1 MPIPEAMGRSFGLPL
16 LIVSLAVGGFL
27 FVRQAQTAGPSST
40 VAARA
45 ETRAAAAGAA
55 TDFAAAQPVLQA
67 WFADNGTYAGAS
79 LPPVYGVVVARADAS
94 SFCLQAGSGATATH
108 ELGPGGQPQSGTC

>member
-1 MPIPEAMGRSFGLPL
+1 MGRSFGLPL
-16 LIVSLAVGGFL
+16 LIISLAVGGFL

-40 VAARA
+40 VAAQA
-45 ETRAAAAGAA
+45 ESDATAAGTA

-94 SFCLQAGSGATATH
+94 SFCLQAGTGPGATH
-108 ELGPGGQPQSGTC
+108 ELGPGGQPQSGPC

>member
-1 MPIPEAMGRSFGLPL
+1 VPIPKAMGRSFGLPL

-108 ELGPGGQPQSGTC
+108 ELGPGGQPQSGPC

>member
-1 MPIPEAMGRSFGLPL
+1 MGRSLGFPV
-16 LIVSLAVGGFL
+16 LIISLAVGGFL

-40 VAARA
+40 VAAQA
-45 ETRAAAAGAA
+45 EADATAAGTA

-94 SFCLQAGSGATATH
+94 SFCLQAGAGPGATH
-108 ELGPGGQPQSGTC
+108 ELGPGGQPQSGPC